1 VIDAFQPDPGPA
13 RVTVALYGLDSGA
26 TYDVQSL
33 DAGPLG
39 SATGADL
46 MNGGIELNALTG
58 SAAHT
63 LLVTR
68 REPALQPA
76 RK

>member
-1 VIDAFQPDPGPA
+1 
-13 RVTVALYGLDSGA
+13 
-26 TYDVQSL
+26 VQSL

-46 MNGGIELNALTG
+46 MNGGIELNALAG